1 MLRAIDHVQIA
12 IPVGGEDQARPFYGD
27 LLGLTEVPKPAE
39 LAKRG
44 GAHTVFIAS
53 SVLMLVWL
61 AVAWNTR
68 YVRSAPDSQA
78 AGH

>member
-1 MLRAIDHVQIA
+1 ML
-12 IPVGGEDQARPFYGD
+12 GGLVSQQGW
-27 LLGLTEVPKPAE
+27 LV
-39 LAKRG
+39 KRG

>member
-1 MLRAIDHVQIA
+1 
-12 IPVGGEDQARPFYGD
+12 
-27 LLGLTEVPKPAE
+27 
-39 LAKRG
+39 
-44 GAHTVFIAS
+44 
-53 SVLMLVWL
+53 LMLVWL